1 MKNSQKE
8 ALNSSERGQN
18 EVRRSIC
25 DMYQHPYEWV
35 LGEVLQKSF
44 RHPSHL
50 LKSIRLL
57 YRYVTR
63 DELVAAME
71 RVSQGL
77 REEIRSSFNSIG
89 KLALC
94 NLSGFS
100 IWQTTLP

>member
-1 MKNSQKE
+1 
-8 ALNSSERGQN
+8 
-18 EVRRSIC
+18 
-25 DMYQHPYEWV
+25 MYQHPHEWV
-35 LGEVLQKSF
+35 LGEALQKSI

-50 LKSIRLL
+50 NQLYQLNQL

-89 KLALC
+89 KLAVC
-94 NLSGFS
+94 NPSGFS
-100 IWQTTLP
+100 IRQTTLP

>member
-1 MKNSQKE
+1 
-8 ALNSSERGQN
+8 
-18 EVRRSIC
+18 
-25 DMYQHPYEWV
+25 MYQHPHEWV

-44 RHPSHL
+44 QHPSPP
-50 LKSIRLL
+50 KSIHLL

-89 KLALC
+89 KLAIYAILVGFR
-94 NLSGFS
+94 SGKQPCLEIYSVHVEMHRSALEIQRFN
-100 IWQTTLP
+100 